1 MSGTS
6 RSQRGRLDM
15 ATCHLVK
22 EVLDEHWSV
31 EAAALRLQVLVGD
44 DVGLL
49 CQLRAR
55 LRRAA
60 ARRRSELTA
69 RALVTLDAV
78 LMGYAA
84 RGPLTLVLTRAAG
97 NTIVLSPGFS
107 AAVTLAGTGIEAPGA
122 FDRPVPG
129 WRSSSSVLTAPRPAH
144 ATTHEK
150 GAA

>member
-1 MSGTS
+1 
-6 RSQRGRLDM
+6 M

-22 EVLDEHWSV
+22 EALDEHWSV
-31 EAAALRLQVLVGD
+31 EAAALRLRVLVGD

-60 ARRRSELTA
+60 ARSRSEVTG

-84 RGPLTLVLTRAAG
+84 RGPLTLVPHPNARQHDRPL
-97 NTIVLSPGFS
+97 PGLLGH
-107 AAVTLAGTGIEAPGA
+107 AITLAGTGARGA
-122 FDRPVPG
+122 WCIR
-129 WRSSSSVLTAPRPAH
+129 
-144 ATTHEK
+144 
-150 GAA
+150 